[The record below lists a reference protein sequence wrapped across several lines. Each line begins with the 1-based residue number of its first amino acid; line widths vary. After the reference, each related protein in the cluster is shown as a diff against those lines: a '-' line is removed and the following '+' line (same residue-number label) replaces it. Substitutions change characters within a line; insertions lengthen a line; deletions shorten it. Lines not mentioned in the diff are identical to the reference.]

1 MLKLVKFSPLVALT
15 LLPTSHAFS
24 QQQYQDFAFVGISGE
39 LGKSVFTDSSKA
51 KASVQPNL
59 FYNGEYGFIDGSL
72 ANVTLFPYV
81 GLSGHWRF
89 AEVSDD
95 FDDIPNGI
103 KDRDGNGELGIT
115 LGTVGARV
123 TFLQDVTNQHNGYE
137 VQLHLG
143 RTFDVIDNYF
153 TITPYVEVDYRSRE
167 LSQHLYDIS
176 FQESTASGLEQF
188 ESSHTWVYQGGLIGL
203 VDVNT
208 NWSALGKLELQH
220 HDSDSP
226 LIQRDL
232 GWSFSL
238 GAVYKF

>member
-1 MLKLVKFSPLVALT
+1 M
-15 LLPTSHAFS
+15 
-24 QQQYQDFAFVGISGE
+24 
-39 LGKSVFTDSSKA
+39 
-51 KASVQPNL
+51 
-59 FYNGEYGFIDGSL
+59 
-72 ANVTLFPYV
+72 
-81 GLSGHWRF
+81 
-89 AEVSDD
+89 
-95 FDDIPNGI
+95 
-103 KDRDGNGELGIT
+103 
-115 LGTVGARV
+115 GTVGARV